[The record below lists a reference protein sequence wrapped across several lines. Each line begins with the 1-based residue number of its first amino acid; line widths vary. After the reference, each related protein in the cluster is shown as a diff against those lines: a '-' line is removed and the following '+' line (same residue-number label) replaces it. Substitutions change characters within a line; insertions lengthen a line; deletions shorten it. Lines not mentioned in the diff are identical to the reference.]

1 MNDLELY
8 KFELREFDS
17 RDEVGS
23 GSNMDKDFLLTLS
36 SIRKELNRPMI
47 VNSGYRTKAHNE
59 RVGGSPDSAHTKG
72 LAVDIHVLDNTFR
85 YNLIRI
91 AMKHGIN
98 RIGVYRTFIHLD
110 MDSSKPSNVI
120 WYG

>member
-47 VNSGYRTKAHNE
+47 VNSGYRTKAHNK
-59 RVGGSPDSAHTKG
+59 RVGGRPDSAHTKG
-72 LAVDIHVLDNTFR
+72 LAVDIRVLDNAFR

>member
-72 LAVDIHVLDNTFR
+72 LAADIHVLDNTFR

-110 MDSSKPSNVI
+110 MDSSKQSNVI